1 MKPLTP
7 KSGTMTPTKNAPF
20 LVTKSPSMKPQLEPL
35 TPKPGVTTPTK
46 TVPFLKTKSPSM
58 KPQIE
63 PLTPKPEATNPSE
76 TVPFPLKPQIDQLT
90 TKPEGISNNS
100 KHPTL
105 TYITRPETLKP
116 DVESPTWKDKTD
128 SPTLKPSK
136 TTGNDSTPE
145 PTPNPTFSPK
155 PSVHPSAQP
164 SYSLQVSRMIKNVVM
179 VFDDCKW
186 LESSSIYTWVNVTE
200 KFVVSEIKTA
210 EERQILYLDL
220 HVFFHKQF
228 VPVEQE
234 NNDTSAAT
242 SDAANNER
250 YLQSSPLAIQFDQQF
265 ELRSPIENHPYQI
278 YFVETL
284 DTKEKQANY
293 INELQTSGD
302 PVFNSI
308 NSIKVLLDGRDIS
321 QQTVFMSM
329 QQPSKV
335 GPVAG
340 IAVSIFVAAV
350 VSIAIFIF
358 RRKRAEKIFSSD
370 EDSIYIDVPAHTTD
384 MSTLGPPTGT
394 FFTPSERYEDVTVGE
409 RSVDC
414 ICTFNE
420 LL

>member
-1 MKPLTP
+1 MRP
-7 KSGTMTPTKNAPF
+7 
-20 LVTKSPSMKPQLEPL
+20 EIDPL
-35 TPKPGVTTPTK
+35 TPKPGGTTPTE
-46 TVPFLKTKSPSM
+46 S
-58 KPQIE
+58 
-63 PLTPKPEATNPSE
+63 
-76 TVPFPLKPQIDQLT
+76 VPFPLKPQIDQLT
-90 TKPEGISNNS
+90 TKPEGISTTS

-105 TYITRPETLKP
+105 TNITISETLKP
-116 DVESPTWKDKTD
+116 KFESPNWKDKTE
-128 SPTLKPSK
+128 SPTLKPETEAK
-136 TTGNDSTPE
+136 TNKPSTKTIGNDSTQN
-145 PTPNPTFSPK
+145 PTSNPTFSPK

-179 VFDDCKW
+179 VFDDCNW
-186 LESSSIYTWVNVTE
+186 LGSSSINTWVNATE
-200 KFVVSEIKTA
+200 KFVVSEIMKTA
-210 EERQILYLDL
+210 KERQILYLDL
-220 HVFFHKQF
+220 HVFFRKQF

-234 NNDTSAAT
+234 NNDTSAAI
-242 SDAANNER
+242 SDAAGNER

-265 ELRSPIENHPYQI
+265 ELRSPIENHPYQM
-278 YFVETL
+278 YFVQTL

-340 IAVSIFVAAV
+340 IAVSFFVVAV
-350 VSIAIFIF
+350 VGIAIFIF
-358 RRKRAEKIFSSD
+358 RRKKAEKICSSD

-384 MSTLGPPTGT
+384 ISTLGPPTGT
-394 FFTPSERYEDVTVGE
+394 FFTPSESYEDVTVGE

-414 ICTFNE
+414 MCTYYV